1 MHRLDEKTADYEAQA
16 VEAREA
22 ISRSKRVCDEV
33 RFYTKGEVYRLQGE
47 IPSRMVPF
55 RTPSD
60 LTA

>member
-47 IPSRMVPF
+47 
-55 RTPSD
+55 TAHSD
-60 LTA
+60 PVFTSMC